1 MKFFKKKRSSLLIC
15 VLLLAIATVG
25 TALAFVFMNTA
36 AIQNSFGPSAVA
48 CAVIENNGK
57 PITGADFD
65 TGSVKERV
73 QIKNTGTTD
82 AYVRVAVVVNWKS
95 DSGSVWAQKP
105 VEGADGDYSIST
117 DLANGWVRGGDGY
130 YYYTKAVM
138 PDEMTNVLI
147 NTAQLNEGRT
157 APQGYYLSIE
167 IVASAIQAS
176 PDEVVEEQWG
186 GDNAGVTLN
195 ANNGTLTVSDK

>member
-1 MKFFKKKRSSLLIC
+1 ML
-15 VLLLAIATVG
+15 
-25 TALAFVFMNTA
+25 
-36 AIQNSFGPSAVA
+36 
-48 CAVIENNGK
+48 
-57 PITGADFD
+57 
-65 TGSVKERV
+65 
-73 QIKNTGTTD
+73 
-82 AYVRVAVVVNWKS
+82 
-95 DSGSVWAQKP
+95 
-105 VEGADGDYSIST
+105 
-117 DLANGWVRGGDGY
+117 GGDGY

-176 PDEVVEEQWG
+176 PDEVVEKQWG